1 MAKVYIVNLIQI
13 NPFWRAVSIS
23 LLTVGYVVVID
34 LPVQLTVGKIQL
46 DRLIGLRLSVA
57 LEESGCLV
65 NDFIWRDSQSSF
77 LLNFTNN

>member
-13 NPFWRAVSIS
+13 NPLWRAVSIS

-46 DRLIGLRLSVA
+46 D
-57 LEESGCLV
+57 
-65 NDFIWRDSQSSF
+65 
-77 LLNFTNN
+77 